1 MMKWFKSLFSSPVE
15 SVSVEQAPDTASV
28 KDVSA
33 PKISDFPRDQY
44 SVYWE
49 ILHNESKEHGYKAT
63 LRLYSYMGG
72 VVDESVFVNRY
83 KDDLKKQVYA
93 AIPGK
98 MNKYRK
104 GM

>member
-15 SVSVEQAPDTASV
+15 STSVEKAPDVASL
-28 KDVSA
+28 KDVTA
-33 PKISDFPRDQY
+33 PKASDFPRDKY

-49 ILHNESKEHGYKAT
+49 IVHNESKEHGYKAT

-104 GM
+104 GA

>member
-15 SVSVEQAPDTASV
+15 SASVEQAPNVVSV
-28 KDVSA
+28 KDTTA
-33 PKISDFPRDQY
+33 PKTSDFPRDKY
-44 SVYWE
+44 NVYWE
-49 ILHNESKEHGYKAT
+49 IFYDESKEHGYKAT